1 MLIKDQIWLLVQVLN
16 SSCTGIYL
24 DYFDNKEERER
35 QRDQDEKKWAQS
47 YEVGKHSRSLL
58 TLALVLGKSWNI
70 SKRKEIF
77 FKTILIDKVWM
88 TSWQNRRSCKHYR
101 PYHRNTSNFV
111 WKLFKVCLPA
121 RVSWPEFHCWCETA
135 RPCHS
140 PWSGGARCH
149 RQVRTEPLQS
159 LPAESICLLIRQ
171 HCNILNMAGTTQHLP
186 SQYNNLNEITS
197 IGNCHHYHYSQ
208 AERAWA
214 VNVLSKFWSWNSWP
228 WLQLAALPEVGW
240 STKSTTF
247 CSAKFE
253 LRSLRKKLQNHHIK
267 SYSELFKSSCFL
279 PSSDFALKSFDLRG
293 INWIN
298 YLKNWNW
305 SSSHSDWKEFSHES
319 IRTCCLVKSWALQA
333 S

>member
-1 MLIKDQIWLLVQVLN
+1 MKLANTPGASSHWPWCWANLEIFQRGKKYSLRRYWLTGSEWRHDRTGGRVNITDLIK
-16 SSCTGIYL
+16 GI
-24 DYFDNKEERER
+24 
-35 QRDQDEKKWAQS
+35 
-47 YEVGKHSRSLL
+47 
-58 TLALVLGKSWNI
+58 
-70 SKRKEIF
+70 
-77 FKTILIDKVWM
+77 
-88 TSWQNRRSCKHYR
+88 C
-101 PYHRNTSNFV
+101 TSNLV

-121 RVSWPEFHCWCETA
+121 RFSWPEFHCWCETA

-171 HCNILNMAGTTQHLP
+171 HCNILNMAGTTQHLTP
-186 SQYNNLNEITS
+186 HYNNLNEITS

-214 VNVLSKFWSWNSWP
+214 VYVLSKFWSWNSWP

-247 CSAKFE
+247 CSAKFK
-253 LRSLRKKLQNHHIK
+253 LQSLRKKLQNHHIK
-267 SYSELFKSSCFL
+267 SYSELFKSSCFF

-298 YLKNWNW
+298 YLKNWKW
-305 SSSHSDWKEFSHES
+305 SSPHSDWKEFSHES